1 MAVYSIS
8 SIEVKNWDMYEKY
21 MKLVPDVIHNHGGK
35 YLVRGGEVIADST
48 NWHPKRVVIL
58 EFPDI
63 ESLNKF
69 RDSDDYK
76 PVANLRHKAAT
87 TESFVVI
94 GYGDTNS

>member
-8 SIEVKNWDMYEKY
+8 SIEVKDWDMYEKY

-58 EFPDI
+58 
-63 ESLNKF
+63 
-69 RDSDDYK
+69 
-76 PVANLRHKAAT
+76 
-87 TESFVVI
+87 
-94 GYGDTNS
+94 